1 MQLFRRTIDL
11 SQAYVRV
18 ATNADLNRIT
28 HLLRD
33 AGRRYYGLNGRD
45 LPRLLAATPA
55 ILFETSLEPLAFVIT
70 DWRTDCVTW
79 LRCFALARGLD
90 VRTGVESLLPA
101 LHAELRLREI
111 QRVFYAGDETTD
123 QWLAPVLR
131 DYGYVVDTR
140 VVVYEKHSLA
150 LPTQG
155 NPHSSVRPARLSDLD
170 ALVALDSACFEAHW
184 TKNEAALSSAI
195 ADNDLCIVAEHP
207 AQSGR
212 IIGYAYAT
220 SHFQGRLVHLVRIAV
235 RPQQRHAGIGARLLS
250 EVIGFA
256 RQQNADVI
264 TLNTQSYNEPAQRL
278 YRWFGF
284 APNGESQTVLRYDL

>member
-11 SQAYVRV
+11 SRAYVRV
-18 ATNADLNRIT
+18 ATNADLSRIT

-33 AGRRYYGLNGRD
+33 AGRRYYGLSGRD
-45 LPRLLAATPA
+45 LPRLLSATPA
-55 ILFETSLEPLAFVIT
+55 ILFETPLEPLAFAIT

-79 LRCFALARGLD
+79 LRCLALARGLD

-111 QRVFYAGDETTD
+111 QRIFYAGDETTD
-123 QWLAPVLR
+123 QWLAPMLR
-131 DYGYVVDTR
+131 DQGYVIDTR
-140 VVVYEKHSLA
+140 VVVYEKHTLA

-155 NPHSSVRPARLSDLD
+155 NEHITVRPARLDDLS
-170 ALVALDSACFEAHW
+170 ALVALDSACFESHW

-195 ADNDLCIVAEHP
+195 TDDDMCIVAEHP
-207 AQSGR
+207 AQSGH
-212 IIGYAYAT
+212 IIGYAYVT
-220 SHFQGRLVHLVRIAV
+220 SHFQGRLMHLVRIAV
-235 RPQQRHAGIGARLLS
+235 RPQQRHAGIGARLLA
-250 EVIGFA
+250 EVVGFA
-256 RQQNADVI
+256 RQHRAEVV

>member
-11 SQAYVRV
+11 SRAYVRI

-33 AGRRYYGLNGRD
+33 AGRRDYGLNGRD

-55 ILFETSLEPLAFVIT
+55 ILFETSLEPLAFAIT
-70 DWRTDCVTW
+70 DWRADCVTW
-79 LRCFALARGLD
+79 LRCLALARGLD
-90 VRTGVESLLPA
+90 VRTGIDSLLPA

-111 QRVFYAGDETTD
+111 QRVFYAGDEAAD
-123 QWLAPVLR
+123 QWLAPALSEQ
-131 DYGYVVDTR
+131 GYVVDTR
-140 VVVYEKHSLA
+140 VIVYEKHTLT

-155 NPHSSVRPARLSDLD
+155 NLDTVVRPARLTDLS
-170 ALVALDSACFEAHW
+170 ALVTLDSACFEAHW

-195 ADNDLCIVAEHP
+195 IDDDLCIVAEHP
-207 AQSGR
+207 TQPGR

-220 SHFQGRLVHLVRIAV
+220 SHFQGRLIHLVRIAV
-235 RPQQRHAGIGARLLS
+235 RPQERHSGIGARLLA
-250 EVIGFA
+250 EVVGFA
-256 RQQNADVI
+256 RQRRAEVV